1 MIKTLLI
8 INKYGGNISL
18 EAFIDEINDI
28 TCLND
33 LSVLVNLGVA
43 IKTDIEDKIYYFCK
57 EKEFCELLNKFT
69 TIIEIKSY
77 ENDTIEQLRVSKSDL
92 PYIKNTALKTFEE
105 DNIYRLLVT
114 DKFYKILI
122 ENYRKDNA

>member
-43 IKTDIEDKIYYFCK
+43 IKTDIGDKIYYFCK

-122 ENYRKDNA
+122 ENYGKDNA

>member
-43 IKTDIEDKIYYFCK
+43 IKTDIGDKIYYFCK

-92 PYIKNTALKTFEE
+92 PY
-105 DNIYRLLVT
+105 NIYRLLVT